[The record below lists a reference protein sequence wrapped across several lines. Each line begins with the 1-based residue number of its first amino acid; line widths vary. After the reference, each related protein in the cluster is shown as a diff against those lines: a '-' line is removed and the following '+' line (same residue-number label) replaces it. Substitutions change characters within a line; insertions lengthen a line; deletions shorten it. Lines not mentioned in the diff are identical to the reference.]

1 MTMKQ
6 ARLSFLRSSKRIAE
20 VSHQEPKAK
29 RVKVAVPVPK
39 KPVPEEPR
47 EQLKKNNAVQKL
59 DLMNNNKSETK
70 FSDSMKDAVKTL
82 CKICNEAVTLTTM
95 RGHTKSKHSL
105 PISDYKNIHG
115 NHRDQIIE
123 KIYHK
128 CGLCQQALLLD
139 SDEIAGH
146 LKSKHE
152 ITHKDYN
159 SRFMNL
165 IKEDKEKT
173 GSKVVKSKSKNNV
186 QTKTGVKMRSGPIEK
201 KIEEITAQD
210 QNQEIMSACSVEND
224 PTIDIVEKLTI
235 GFVDFE
241 AGPSGQRFTP
251 RQRIENLE
259 NLFRLQLQL
268 QTDDDD
274 EEDDPRSI

>member
-1 MTMKQ
+1 M
-6 ARLSFLRSSKRIAE
+6 
-20 VSHQEPKAK
+20 
-29 RVKVAVPVPK
+29 
-39 KPVPEEPR
+39 
-47 EQLKKNNAVQKL
+47 
-59 DLMNNNKSETK
+59 
-70 FSDSMKDAVKTL
+70 
-82 CKICNEAVTLTTM
+82 
-95 RGHTKSKHSL
+95 
-105 PISDYKNIHG
+105 
-115 NHRDQIIE
+115 
-123 KIYHK
+123 
-128 CGLCQQALLLD
+128 D

-165 IKEDKEKT
+165 IREDKEKT
-173 GSKVVKSKSKNNV
+173 GSRVVKSKSKNDG
-186 QTKTGVKMRSGPIEK
+186 QTKTGVKKCSGPLLK
-201 KIEEITAQD
+201 KIEEIPVQD
-210 QNQEIMSACSVEND
+210 RNQKIMSACSVEND
-224 PTIDIVEKLTI
+224 PIIDSVEKPTI

-259 NLFRLQLQL
+259 NLFRIQLKL

>member
-1 MTMKQ
+1 M
-6 ARLSFLRSSKRIAE
+6 
-20 VSHQEPKAK
+20 
-29 RVKVAVPVPK
+29 
-39 KPVPEEPR
+39 
-47 EQLKKNNAVQKL
+47 
-59 DLMNNNKSETK
+59 
-70 FSDSMKDAVKTL
+70 
-82 CKICNEAVTLTTM
+82 
-95 RGHTKSKHSL
+95 
-105 PISDYKNIHG
+105 
-115 NHRDQIIE
+115 
-123 KIYHK
+123 
-128 CGLCQQALLLD
+128 D

-165 IKEDKEKT
+165 IKEYKEKT

-210 QNQEIMSACSVEND
+210 RNQEIMSACSVEND

-274 EEDDPRSI
+274 EEDDSRSI